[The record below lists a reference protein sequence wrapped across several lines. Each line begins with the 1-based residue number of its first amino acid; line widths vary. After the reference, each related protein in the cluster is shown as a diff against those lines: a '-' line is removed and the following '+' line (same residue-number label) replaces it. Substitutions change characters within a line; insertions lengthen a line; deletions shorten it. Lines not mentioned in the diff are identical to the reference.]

1 MTINEIILQNFG
13 VYAGQH
19 SIDLRP
25 KSKKE
30 PVILVG
36 ALNGGGK
43 TTLIDA
49 IQLVLFGKLS
59 KCSTRE
65 SYPYDEFLK
74 RCTTRGSDLQEGSMV
89 ALNIRHGFDGSAHE
103 FYIERRWRHTPKGVV
118 ESLSVMRDGIPDE
131 DLSNNWL
138 EYVDHFVPVGLAELF
153 FFDGEKL
160 EQIAQSNNA
169 AKMLSTA
176 INSLL
181 GLDLVDRLE
190 KDLVVYEKD
199 LTKKRKSKT
208 ELTEI
213 EATERELENLEKE
226 KASFHKPD
234 GLLPKANR
242 MLDDA
247 ITRKEKADEN
257 FRKNGGEVFESRKA
271 IEAQKSVFEE
281 EKARI
286 GERMREQGAGLLP
299 LLILKKDIER
309 ITAQAEVENAAEN
322 NDLLHET
329 LLEQKEKLSKQLKRW
344 KAEPD
349 LTKKVSD
356 YLNSEITKLRNNND
370 VDSYL
375 ELDKS
380 EYIALKRLDE
390 STFEFEGRNSRA
402 LLERSNSL
410 AEDIQAIN
418 DKLARVPDDQAIAG
432 FARELAE
439 ANKDLEKAKA
449 EFDVVTENIAQKTR
463 AITEVRRK
471 LRKLLDRNV
480 DQLSDSDRI
489 DRKIQYAAKVRD
501 TMRRFKAT
509 VLERKIRLIEELI
522 LDSFRQLLRKKNL
535 LSAIKIDP
543 ETYNMS
549 LVGRNGEDVPP
560 NRLSAGER
568 QLLAVSTL
576 WGLAKAS
583 GRAMPNVIDTPMA
596 RLDSEHRT
604 HLVENYFP
612 NASHQV
618 VILSTDEEIDDKYF
632 PKLKNRVS
640 QSYELTYCD
649 ERQSS
654 VINKGYFFNK

>member
-25 KSKKE
+25 KSKQE
-30 PVILVG
+30 PVILIG

-65 SYPYDEFLK
+65 NYPYDEFLK
-74 RCTTRGSDLQEGSMV
+74 RCTTRGSDLKEGSMV

-103 FYIERRWRHTPKGVV
+103 FYIERSWRHTPKGVV
-118 ESLSVMRDGIPDE
+118 ESLTVMRDGIPDD
-131 DLSNNWL
+131 DLSKNWL

-160 EQIAQSNNA
+160 EQIAQSNNE

-199 LTKKRKSKT
+199 LAKKRKSKT

-213 EATERELENLEKE
+213 EAAERELDKLEKE
-226 KASFHKPD
+226 KASFHKPA
-234 GLLPKANR
+234 GILPKANR
-242 MLDDA
+242 RLDDA
-247 ITRKEKADEN
+247 ITRKEEADDN

-271 IEAQKSVFEE
+271 IEAQKSVLEE

-286 GERMREQGAGLLP
+286 GEQMREQATELLP
-299 LLILKKDIER
+299 LLILEKDIEG
-309 ITAQAEVENAAEN
+309 IKAQAEAENAAEN

-329 LLEQKEKLSKQLKRW
+329 LFEQKEKLSKQLKKW

-356 YLNSEITKLRNNND
+356 YLNSEITKFRENND
-370 VDSYL
+370 VDGYL

-380 EYIALKRLDE
+380 EYIALKRLDK
-390 STFEFEGRNSRA
+390 STFEFEGRNARA
-402 LLERSNSL
+402 LLERANSL
-410 AEDIQAIN
+410 AEEIQEIN

-439 ANKDLEKAKA
+439 SNTELEKAKA
-449 EFDVVTENIAQKTR
+449 ELAVVEESIAQKTR

-471 LRKLLDRNV
+471 LLKLLDKNV
-480 DQLSDSDRI
+480 DQLSDSERI

-522 LDSFRQLLRKKNL
+522 LDSFRQLLRKRNL

-654 VINKGYFFNK
+654 VINKGYFFN

>member
-65 SYPYDEFLK
+65 NYPYDEFLK
-74 RCTTRGSDLQEGSMV
+74 RSTTRGSDLTEGSMV
-89 ALNIRHGFDGSAHE
+89 ALNIRHGFDGSAHD
-103 FYIERRWRHTPKGVV
+103 FFIERSWRYTKKGVV
-118 ESLSVMRDGIPDE
+118 ESLKVTRDGIPDE

-181 GLDLVDRLE
+181 GLDLVDQLE

-199 LTKKRKSKT
+199 LAKKLKSKA
-208 ELTEI
+208 EVTEI
-213 EATERELENLEKE
+213 ETAERELEKLEKE
-226 KASFHKPD
+226 KAGFYKPD
-234 GLLPKANR
+234 GILTNANR
-242 MLDDA
+242 RLDDS
-247 ITRKEKADEN
+247 ITRKEQADEN
-257 FRKNGGEVFESRKA
+257 FRKNGGDVFESRKA
-271 IEAQKSVFEE
+271 IEAQKSVL
-281 EKARI
+281 EKERARI
-286 GERMREQGAGLLP
+286 SEQMREQASGFLP
-299 LLILKKDIER
+299 LLILEKEIEK
-309 ITAQAEVENAAEN
+309 ITAQAEAENAGEN
-322 NDLLHET
+322 NDLLHEI
-329 LLEQKEKLSKQLKRW
+329 LLEQKEKLSRQLKKW
-344 KAEPD
+344 NAEPD

-356 YLNSEITKLRNNND
+356 YLNSEITKLQESSD
-370 VDSYL
+370 VEGYL

-380 EYIALKRLDE
+380 EYIALKRLDN
-390 STFEFEGRNSRA
+390 SAFEFERRNARA
-402 LLERSNSL
+402 LSDRAKSL
-410 AEDIQAIN
+410 AEEIQQIN
-418 DKLARVPDDQAIAG
+418 DQLARVPDDQAIAG

-439 ANKDLEKAKA
+439 ANTELEKAKA
-449 EFDVVTENIAQKTR
+449 EHAVTEESIAQKTR
-463 AITEVRRK
+463 AITEARRS
-471 LRKLLDRNV
+471 LWKLLDKNV
-480 DQLSDSDRI
+480 DELSNTERI
-489 DRKIQYAAKVRD
+489 ERKIQYASKVRD
-501 TMRRFKAT
+501 TMKRFKAT

-522 LDSFRQLLRKKNL
+522 LDSFRQLLRKRDL

-543 ETYNMS
+543 ETYNMC
-549 LVGRNGEDVPP
+549 LIGRNGEDVPP

-632 PKLKNRVS
+632 PKIKSRVS
-640 QSYELTYCD
+640 RSYELIYCD

-654 VINKGYFFNK
+654 VINKGYFFSS